1 MRLLQ
6 SSPGSARLQ
15 TLLPHLSVVR
25 GEADSGAGDSA
36 KATGGNSESSSAGA
50 GGLDELRP
58 RGIGVAPTGKA
69 KGVLRAEWPGRVYG
83 VRAPEIGETPLSDA
97 EWPFLFRGDLS

>member
-6 SSPGSARLQ
+6 SSSGSARLQ

-25 GEADSGAGDSA
+25 GTADSQAGDIATDKGRDHSA
-36 KATGGNSESSSAGA
+36 TPTSVA
-50 GGLDELRP
+50 GLDELRP
-58 RGIGVAPTGKA
+58 RGIGIAPTGKG

-97 EWPFLFRGDLS
+97 EWPFLFRGDLE